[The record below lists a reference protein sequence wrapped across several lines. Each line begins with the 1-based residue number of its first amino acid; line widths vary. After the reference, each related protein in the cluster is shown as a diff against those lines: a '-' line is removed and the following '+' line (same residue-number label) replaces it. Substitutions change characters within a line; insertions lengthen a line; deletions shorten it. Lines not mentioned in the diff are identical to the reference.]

1 MVLGSGLHVRI
12 TGVLQNLPA
21 GNRGRDIFEQLA
33 GSGNAQ
39 PGLEALWERM
49 DLGSSLGYTTSQ

>member
-1 MVLGSGLHVRI
+1 MVLGPGLHVRI

-21 GNRGRDIFEQLA
+21 GNWGRDIFEQLA

-39 PGLEALWERM
+39 PGLEALLERM